1 MAGPWENYQAPGAAQ
16 PASGPW
22 LRYQSPAGTPGGYT
36 PATDPA
42 DIFRAQQPQATAGFT
57 PVNGIGTETSPP
69 PNMWDWWQQA
79 HGNEEP
85 PNDPR
90 QILTRWALEAPD
102 QAIAFNN
109 WHIQNY
115 GVPFVTF
122 GERSP
127 GAYRAASPSDA
138 LSMWIRDNQGRPL
151 SAITNWLTENTP
163 GNPMP
168 VGQMAWRTFANGAT
182 LGNSANILNLLG
194 ASDEAVNRQEQAVQ
208 GFHLQH
214 PEAAGTLELAGGAI
228 PFMLPG
234 GAARLAGASARGVTA
249 AETAG
254 GVLGGAAAGYGYAD
268 PNASPWDIAASIG
281 LNAALGGIAA
291 RAGARSA
298 ENVHPIQ
305 ATPAAPIIRAVE
317 PADNLTQGLNRSF
330 GLPEVPQVVPEG
342 QPYARNVSQ
351 GDAYARASQSLYQD
365 LANSGLYVTANSFD
379 NFANRLTIDGTAIAD
394 FASLRGQITSGF
406 EGVDR
411 VMNRIAAMEKN
422 TLSYMDLESL
432 RQFISAEIRSSTNE
446 NEVRMLAQLRNQL
459 SNYVDGLSGGDFMT
473 AAGGANMTPQQAQEA
488 AQMARENWRIHEQ
501 FDILDT
507 AVANATASA
516 GDQMAALRNEIRKI
530 VRAENRNPTHTFS
543 AEQLD
548 LMTQIA
554 QGANRN
560 VWTRFVNSLGGV
572 APRGLA
578 VIAGLTGT
586 AISGNALPLLP
597 ILAGGAARKFTSDQT
612 RNLFGQLYGGLGS
625 QLVPYAPSA
634 WQAVGGGAGAGIFG
648 FPTTPPQGP

>member
-1 MAGPWENYQAPGAAQ
+1 MASSQPWLNDPVATPAAPAGPQQ
-16 PASGPW
+16 PWMNDPVVSGPM
-22 LRYQSPAGTPGGYT
+22 T

-42 DIFRAQQPQATAGFT
+42 DIFRAPEQPQATIGRAPLNGQAT
-57 PVNGIGTETSPP
+57 PAPP
-69 PNMWDWWQQA
+69 DMWTWWNQA
-79 HGNEEP
+79 HGNDRQP
-85 PNDPR
+85 TDPR
-90 QILTRWALEAPD
+90 DVLNRWAREAPEQF
-102 QAIAFNN
+102 QAYNDWYQA
-109 WHIQNY
+109 NY
-115 GVPFVTF
+115 GVPFAKLDTTGPLATV
-122 GERSP
+122 
-127 GAYRAASPSDA
+127 A
-138 LSMWIRDNQGRPL
+138 GRL
-151 SAITNWLTENTP
+151 DFNETT
-163 GNPMP
+163 GNPMSP
-168 VGQMAWRTFANGAT
+168 VEMGARTFAQGAS
-182 LGNSANILNLLG
+182 LGLADNVMRLLG
-194 ASDEAVNRQEQAVQ
+194 ADEAANLQEQAVQ

-254 GVLGGAAAGYGYAD
+254 GVIGGAAAGYGYAD
-268 PNASPWDIAASIG
+268 PNASPWEIAASMG
-281 LNAALGGIAA
+281 VNAALGGV
-291 RAGARSA
+291 GARWGSRAA

-305 ATPAAPIIRAVE
+305 ATPAAPVIRAVE

-365 LANSGLYVTANSFD
+365 LANSGLYVTTNSFD

-459 SNYVDGLSGGDFMT
+459 SNYVEGLSGGDFLT

-530 VRAENRNPTHTFS
+530 VRAENRNPTHTFT

-554 QGANRN
+554 QGGNRTL
-560 VWTRFVNSLGGV
+560 WTRLVNSFGGV

-578 VIAGLTGT
+578 AIAGITGAAAT
-586 AISGNALPLLP
+586 GNVAPMIPLL
-597 ILAGGAARKFTSDQT
+597 LGGAARQYTSGQT
-612 RNLFGQLYGGLGS
+612 RHLFGELQGITGS